1 QFELGRFGPRAAA
14 ESAAA
19 IHGGG
24 RLLPGLK
31 LRRSDRASASQVP
44 GRGCAAAVHAIRGG
58 RACET
63 EIPAS
68 ERVMRGS
75 LLRVGVLVLAGAF
88 GVACSSDD
96 DGTGPRS
103 GVVEIQVSGTRFS
116 PSQVEITPGTTV
128 RWVASEG
135 GLTIT
140 PNDPSQEGVWQE
152 VNVTQA
158 GTALEH

>member
-1 QFELGRFGPRAAA
+1 
-14 ESAAA
+14 
-19 IHGGG
+19 
-24 RLLPGLK
+24 
-31 LRRSDRASASQVP
+31 
-44 GRGCAAAVHAIRGG
+44 
-58 RACET
+58 
-63 EIPAS
+63 
-68 ERVMRGS
+68 MRGS
-75 LLRVGVLVLAGAF
+75 LLRVGMLVLAGAF

-135 GLTIT
+135 GHTIT
-140 PNDPSQEGVWQE
+140 PDNPEQAGVWQE

-158 GTALEH
+158 GTALEHKFEEAGQTYDYHCVPHLSQGMTGRIRVVAK

>member
-1 QFELGRFGPRAAA
+1 
-14 ESAAA
+14 
-19 IHGGG
+19 IHGSG
-24 RLLPGLK
+24 RLHPGCGAGTP
-31 LRRSDRASASQVP
+31 RRSDRASASQVP
-44 GRGCAAAVHAIRGG
+44 GRGMRGG
-58 RACET
+58 SARRPGWACVRT
-63 EIPAS
+63 VIPAT

-75 LLRVGVLVLAGAF
+75 LLRVGMLVLAGAF

-135 GLTIT
+135 GHTIT
-140 PNDPSQEGVWQE
+140 PDNPEQAGVWQE

-158 GTALEH
+158 GTALEHKFEE